1 MPTPN
6 PPATPCTRPTG
17 SSARRP
23 PIAGSDIRVALL
35 GRYSPDMTV
44 TRQAWR
50 IIESDTDELIVLQ
63 ARGEWWVGR
72 RRGETITVWACQSEL
87 HADETYDTLLAD
99 TAGRGQWHEAHAR
112 SAA

>member
-1 MPTPN
+1 
-6 PPATPCTRPTG
+6 
-17 SSARRP
+17 
-23 PIAGSDIRVALL
+23 
-35 GRYSPDMTV
+35 
-44 TRQAWR
+44 
-50 IIESDTDELIVLQ
+50 VLQ